1 MEKFMQSFQTRM
13 SKIAIKL
20 DGNRYLSAI
29 KNAFIAAMPILIVGS
44 FFILLANLPIPA
56 YAGFMR
62 GIFGTG
68 WQRIFNIPYN
78 ISMNLMSIYI
88 VVEVANEMA
97 GSYHL
102 NKISA
107 IFSAMAAFFVVTPM
121 YTFKNGTLGIGIP
134 MNNLSASGLFV
145 AMIVSILAVE
155 ILHFVDKHG
164 WKIKMPDAVPTN
176 VSESFSSLIPLAL
189 VVIIFNLVR
198 IIFEQ
203 TSFGSIQSFIF
214 TNLQTP
220 LTILGSSLPAT
231 ILVLLIEGLLW
242 SFGIHGANVVGSVMT
257 PIWLALTA
265 QNAAAFA
272 AGKAIPNIVNYQFYN
287 NFIKIGGSG
296 ATFGLCLLLLF
307 FAHSKQFKAIGRLA
321 IGPEIFTIN
330 EPIIFG
336 LPIVLNPL
344 MVIPFILN
352 PIIMALVAYISM
364 RIGLV
369 PLTNGV
375 NIPWTTPPI
384 IAGFLVSG
392 WRGAVLNIVQIL
404 ISVAVYL
411 PFFKTADKL
420 AVDAENKKAAEEAAK
435 QEVVGELKSAVN

>member
-287 NFIKIGGSG
+287 NFIKIGG
-296 ATFGLCLLLLF
+296 
-307 FAHSKQFKAIGRLA
+307 
-321 IGPEIFTIN
+321 
-330 EPIIFG
+330 
-336 LPIVLNPL
+336 
-344 MVIPFILN
+344 
-352 PIIMALVAYISM
+352 
-364 RIGLV
+364 
-369 PLTNGV
+369 
-375 NIPWTTPPI
+375 
-384 IAGFLVSG
+384 
-392 WRGAVLNIVQIL
+392 
-404 ISVAVYL
+404 
-411 PFFKTADKL
+411 
-420 AVDAENKKAAEEAAK
+420 
-435 QEVVGELKSAVN
+435 